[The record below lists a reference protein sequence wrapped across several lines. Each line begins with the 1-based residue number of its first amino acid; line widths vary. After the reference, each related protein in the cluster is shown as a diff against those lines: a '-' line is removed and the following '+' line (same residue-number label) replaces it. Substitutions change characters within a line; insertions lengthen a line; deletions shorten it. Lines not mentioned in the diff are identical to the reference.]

1 MIDFAPLV
9 DRLQDTHRVVV
20 VEPLGY
26 GLSDGTDRP
35 RTSANIV
42 DEVHQALST
51 LGIDRYVLA
60 GHSVAGIYA
69 LEYTNTYPDEV
80 QAFVGI
86 DSRCRRSP
94 ASTKPSG
101 LACSAS

>member
-1 MIDFAPLV
+1 M
-9 DRLQDTHRVVV
+9 
-20 VEPLGY
+20 
-26 GLSDGTDRP
+26 
-35 RTSANIV
+35 
-42 DEVHQALST
+42 HQALST

-86 DSRCRRSP
+86 VSVETPPHFGQVSVDVRTAIRRP
-94 ASTKPSG
+94 
-101 LACSAS
+101 